1 MSPGAERL
9 PLPQP
14 GRNTIYG
21 AALNYRSTLASL
33 GSALDAKPY
42 GAPPQRPVLYI
53 KPANTWICGG
63 TPIPLPVDVPAVQA
77 GVTLAAVIGR
87 DMRRVAAAAALDYVA
102 GFTVVNDITAPHS
115 DYFRPVIRNRCRD
128 GFCPIGSVL
137 VEPRRAPPLDALE
150 MRVSVNGRLA
160 GTDSTAGLVRPV
172 AVLLAD
178 VSTLFTLAAG
188 DLLLIGSA
196 PNSPLV
202 RAGDHVVVEIDGIG
216 RIENPVIAAQA
227 GAVAA

>member
-63 TPIPLPVDVPAVQA
+63 TPIPLPVDVPAVQEQYA
-77 GVTLAAVIGR
+77 RAASVDVADLERLGGRWRSGDDVQVI
-87 DMRRVAAAAALDYVA
+87 
-102 GFTVVNDITAPHS
+102 
-115 DYFRPVIRNRCRD
+115 
-128 GFCPIGSVL
+128 VL
-137 VEPRRAPPLDALE
+137 EPRP
-150 MRVSVNGRLA
+150 
-160 GTDSTAGLVRPV
+160 
-172 AVLLAD
+172 
-178 VSTLFTLAAG
+178 
-188 DLLLIGSA
+188 
-196 PNSPLV
+196 
-202 RAGDHVVVEIDGIG
+202 
-216 RIENPVIAAQA
+216 A
-227 GAVAA
+227 GADGLDPNLTRVGPEGV